1 MEDEKIRIVTRDN
14 KVVTLKNLFE
24 EKERLRK
31 KQSNLSFEKKIR
43 ALIVLQRIASSWGE
57 EKDLMVWKL

>member
-43 ALIVLQRIASSWGE
+43 ALIVLQRIAHSWGE